1 MAHPSSAR
9 RDRAVAWAA
18 GTGVTLAVTLFVVV
32 WTAVATLR
40 AGYGGE
46 PLARTVTGWAL
57 VAVGCG
63 ALRYRHRR
71 PVAVAAVTLLACCA
85 YYPLSEQDGPLM
97 VTFAVALYTAAAEGR
112 FAASVALAATT
123 LLAVGAGEVRQAPGN
138 RQIDD
143 TSLVMLAG
151 WLISLV
157 AVGRAQRTRTA
168 YLHEAEQRALAA
180 EREQEARARQSATEE
195 RLRIAR
201 EVHDVLGH
209 SISLINVQAGAV
221 LHRLSKNPAP
231 EAALPAAREALEAVR
246 ATSKDALRE
255 LRSTLGVLRQADEAA
270 PTAPASGLDR
280 LGELVERARSA
291 GLDAEIRTEGI
302 PRPLPPPL
310 DLAAYRIVQESLTN
324 VTRHARARTALITLT
339 WAGDELRLCVEDDGE
354 GSSGGRTPAGRAPAA
369 DAPRADAS
377 RGHAPAGRAP
387 GSGIRGMSERA
398 RAFGGDLT
406 AHDTADG
413 FRVTARLPLRAA
425 PTTAPLTTP
434 EGNQE

>member
-1 MAHPSSAR
+1 MALPSRAR
-9 RDRAVAWAA
+9 RSRAVAWAA
-18 GTGVTLAVTLFVVV
+18 GTGVTLAVGLFVVV
-32 WTAVATLR
+32 WTVVAALR
-40 AGYGGE
+40 AGDGSE
-46 PLARTVTGWAL
+46 PVARTVIGWAL
-57 VAVGCG
+57 VAAGCG
-63 ALRYRHRR
+63 ALHFRHRR
-71 PVAVAAVTLLACCA
+71 PVAVAVVTLLACVA
-85 YYPLSEQDGPLM
+85 YYPVSEQDGPLM
-97 VTFAVALYTAAAEGR
+97 VTFAVALYTTAAEGR
-112 FAASVALAATT
+112 FAASVALAAGT
-123 LLAVGAGEVRQAPGN
+123 LLAVGLGEVRQAPGN

-157 AVGRAQRTRTA
+157 AVGRAQHTRGA

-209 SISLINVQAGAV
+209 SLSLINVQAGAV

-231 EAALPAAREALEAVR
+231 DVALPAAREALEAVR

-255 LRSTLGVLRQADEAA
+255 LRATLGVLRQADEAA

-280 LGELVERARSA
+280 LGELVERARA
-291 GLDAEIRTEGI
+291 TGLDAGVRTEGT

-324 VTRHARARTALITLT
+324 VTRHARARTVLITLT
-339 WAGDELRLCVEDDGE
+339 WTDDELGLRVEDDGG
-354 GSSGGRTPAGRAPAA
+354 GSPGES
-369 DAPRADAS
+369 
-377 RGHAPAGRAP
+377 AP
-387 GSGIRGMSERA
+387 GSGIQGMAERA

-406 AHDTADG
+406 ARNTTDG
-413 FRVTARLPLRAA
+413 FRVTARLPLTPAR
-425 PTTAPLTTP
+425 TTAPPTTP
-434 EGNQE
+434 EGDQE